1 MGKPIKIRA
10 KLKGDIAEVKAL
22 MPHDMESGLRR
33 DPDTN
38 ELVPA
43 HYITDVRFE
52 HNGTLVMEAYWGTAV
67 SKNPYVAFSIK
78 NAASGDVI
86 KVRWTDNHGDSSET
100 ETTLK

>member
-10 KLKGDIAEVKAL
+10 KLKGDVAEVKAL
-22 MPHDMESGLRR
+22 LPHPMESGMRR
-33 DPDTN
+33 DPDSG
-38 ELVPA
+38 ELIAA
-43 HYITDVRFE
+43 HYISKVSIE
-52 HNGTLVMEAYWGTAV
+52 HNGEPVMQAYWGTAV

-86 KVRWTDNHGDSSET
+86 KVSWVDNKEDSSET